1 MAGVVEVSLLLRQ
14 QNILLH
20 LVREVRGGGYFD
32 GCKLQVLQTFDLLCS
47 GLAKKKSKKM
57 AIDSV
62 PIGDLTAF
70 IHCIIFLAGASM
82 ADAASNHF
90 EVDPEVRKERLLP
103 CFCWSWKG
111 CDLVA
116 RASVHLFTFYVGLRR
131 ISSLGPLSHSLLVMM
146 FRFVWL
152 KVIFLLHSFK
162 EASIGAYIPIIP
174 PVFGLSITD
183 LSGVRNEVLVVT
195 ITA

>member
-62 PIGDLTAF
+62 PIEDLTAF
-70 IHCIIFLAGASM
+70 VHCVVFLAGASM
-82 ADAASNHF
+82 SDAALNHF
-90 EVDPEVRKERLLP
+90 EVDSEVGPAESPFFSSQETTSSWSSPTLEWCPPFGKPGRGGAGAKGTSAQPPLLGSSGCLTSFMRK
-103 CFCWSWKG
+103 G
-111 CDLVA
+111 
-116 RASVHLFTFYVGLRR
+116 
-131 ISSLGPLSHSLLVMM
+131 
-146 FRFVWL
+146 
-152 KVIFLLHSFK
+152 
-162 EASIGAYIPIIP
+162 
-174 PVFGLSITD
+174 
-183 LSGVRNEVLVVT
+183 
-195 ITA
+195 